1 MTRSDHPTAALDRTE
16 EGSPLQ
22 APPEP
27 GLDTPAA
34 APRRRLT
41 GGRLLHLYTWL
52 IILWLMLPVFVM
64 IVFGF
69 NDTPGRYN
77 QTWEGFTL
85 KWYGQVFGIDALT
98 EALIVSLVVAI
109 VTMLVAGALG
119 TGIGYAL
126 GRYRFRGT
134 GTVNLVLFATISAPE
149 LVMGASLLTLFVS
162 MGVGLGVV
170 TITIA
175 HIMFSI
181 SFVAVVVRSRV
192 LTLDRSIEE
201 AAADLGANAWTTFWR
216 ITFPLILPAVGSGM
230 MLAFALS
237 IDDFVVTNF
246 TAGTTTT
253 FPLWI
258 WGATRVGLPPQ
269 VNVMGTLI
277 FAVGVVIAVV
287 SSVRSWRPGSPRR
300 PKEQAPEGAQP
311 GPAS

>member
-1 MTRSDHPTAALDRTE
+1 MRSGRALR
-16 EGSPLQ
+16 
-22 APPEP
+22 
-27 GLDTPAA
+27 
-34 APRRRLT
+34 
-41 GGRLLHLYTWL
+41 LYTWA
-52 IILWLMLPVFVM
+52 IIAWLTLPVLIM

-85 KWYGQVFGIDALT
+85 KWYGRVFGIDALT
-98 EALIVSLVVAI
+98 SALVVSVVVALITAV
-109 VTMLVAGALG
+109 VAGALG

-126 GRYRFRGT
+126 GRYRFRGS
-134 GTVNLVLFATISAPE
+134 GTVNLIMFATMSSPE

-162 MGVGLGVV
+162 LGVGLGAV

-181 SFVAVVVRSRV
+181 SFVAVVVRARV
-192 LTLDRSIEE
+192 LTLDRSVEE
-201 AAADLGANAWTTFWR
+201 AAADLGANPWTTFWR
-216 ITFPLILPAVGSGM
+216 VTFPIILPAVMSGM
-230 MLAFALS
+230 LLAFALS
-237 IDDFVVTNF
+237 IDDFVVSNF

-277 FAVGVVIAVV
+277 FLGGVLIAVA
-287 SSVRSWRPGSPRR
+287 SSVRSRPRR
-300 PKEQAPEGAQP
+300 
-311 GPAS
+311 S

>member
-1 MTRSDHPTAALDRTE
+1 MTQLVE
-16 EGSPLQ
+16 E
-22 APPEP
+22 APAV
-27 GLDTPAA
+27 T
-34 APRRRLT
+34 PRRSRLT
-41 GGRLLHLYTWL
+41 GGRALHIYTW
-52 IILWLMLPVFVM
+52 IIIGWLTLPVLIM
-64 IVFGF
+64 ILFGF

-85 KWYGQVFGIDALT
+85 KWYGQVFALDELT
-98 EALIVSLVVAI
+98 QALVISLLVAVVTAVVAG
-109 VTMLVAGALG
+109 TLG

-134 GTVNLVLFATISAPE
+134 GTVNLMMFATMSSPE
-149 LVMGASLLTLFVS
+149 LVMGAALLTLFVS
-162 MGVGLGVV
+162 LGVGLGTV

-181 SFVAVVVRSRV
+181 SFVAVVVRARV
-192 LTLDRSIEE
+192 LTLDRSVEE
-201 AAADLGANAWTTFWR
+201 AAADLGATGWTTFWR
-216 ITFPLILPAVGSGM
+216 ITFPIIMPAVMSGM
-230 MLAFALS
+230 LLAFALS

-277 FAVGVVIAVV
+277 FAGGVLIAVAT
-287 SSVRSWRPGSPRR
+287 SVRSRPRKRS
-300 PKEQAPEGAQP
+300 
-311 GPAS
+311 

>member
-1 MTRSDHPTAALDRTE
+1 MTQTLDPPAGTTA
-16 EGSPLQ
+16 P
-22 APPEP
+22 APPTV
-27 GLDTPAA
+27 LT
-34 APRRRLT
+34 RRRLT
-41 GGRLLHLYTWL
+41 GGRFLHVYTWVV
-52 IILWLMLPVFVM
+52 IVWLTLPVLVM
-64 IVFGF
+64 ILFGF

-77 QTWEGFTL
+77 QTWDGFTL
-85 KWYGQVFGIDALT
+85 KWYGRVFGIDELT
-98 EALIVSLVVAI
+98 RALIVSLVVAI
-109 VTMLVAGALG
+109 VTALVAGALG

-126 GRYRFRGT
+126 GRYAFRGS
-134 GTVNLVLFATISAPE
+134 GTVNLVLFATMSAPE

-162 MGVGLGVV
+162 MGVGLGAT

-192 LTLDRSIEE
+192 LTLDRSLEE
-201 AAADLGANAWTTFWR
+201 AAADLGASPWTAFWR
-216 ITFPLILPAVGSGM
+216 VTFPLILPAVGSGM

-277 FAVGVVIAVV
+277 FLVGVLIAVL
-287 SSVRSWRPGSPRR
+287 SSVRRR
-300 PKEQAPEGAQP
+300 A
-311 GPAS
+311 

>member
-1 MTRSDHPTAALDRTE
+1 MTTVE
-16 EGSPLQ
+16 E
-22 APPEP
+22 APAV
-27 GLDTPAA
+27 T
-34 APRRRLT
+34 PRRSRLT
-41 GGRLLHLYTWL
+41 GGRALYIYTWV
-52 IILWLMLPVFVM
+52 IIAWLTLPVLIM
-64 IVFGF
+64 ILFGF

-85 KWYGQVFGIDALT
+85 KWYGRVFALDELT
-98 EALIVSLVVAI
+98 KALVISLVVA
-109 VTMLVAGALG
+109 VLTAVVAGALG

-126 GRYRFRGT
+126 GRYRFRGS
-134 GTVNLVLFATISAPE
+134 GTVNLIMFATMSSPE

-162 MGVGLGVV
+162 LGVGLGAT

-181 SFVAVVVRSRV
+181 SFVAVVVRARV
-192 LTLDRSIEE
+192 LTLDRSVEE
-201 AAADLGANAWTTFWR
+201 AAADLGANPWTTFWR
-216 ITFPLILPAVGSGM
+216 ITFPIIMPAVMSGM
-230 MLAFALS
+230 LLAFALS

-277 FAVGVVIAVV
+277 FVGGVLIAVI
-287 SSVRSWRPGSPRR
+287 SSVRSRPRKNS
-300 PKEQAPEGAQP
+300 
-311 GPAS
+311 